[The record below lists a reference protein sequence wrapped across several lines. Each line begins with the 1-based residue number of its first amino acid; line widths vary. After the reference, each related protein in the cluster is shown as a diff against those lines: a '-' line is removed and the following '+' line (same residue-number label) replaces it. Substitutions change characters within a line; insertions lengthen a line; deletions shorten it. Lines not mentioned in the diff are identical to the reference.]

1 MRKRLFWGVISIL
14 AVTLAIAS
22 TPAKADTT
30 SAGGVTYTFTS
41 GEADGGGVFDVILTI
56 DTTGATAS
64 GTLTT
69 FAIQAGPNATGA
81 ALESVS
87 SNAGTWSFSGF
98 GNVNQCGTGNLPFFC
113 FQGDAITVT
122 SGGPG
127 DVYTF
132 TFDITAP
139 NAPTDGDIQAFQG
152 QGGLAISNEVGIGTP
167 PTVPEPSSLSMLGIG
182 LVGFLGIIRR
192 RSAA

>member
-41 GEADGGGVFDVILTI
+41 GEADGGGVFDVVLTI

-98 GNVNQCGTGNLPFFC
+98 GNVNQCGTGNLPFLC

-122 SGGPG
+122 SG
-127 DVYTF
+127 
-132 TFDITAP
+132 
-139 NAPTDGDIQAFQG
+139 G

-167 PTVPEPSSLSMLGIG
+167 PTVPEPSSLSMLAVG
-182 LVGFLGIIRR
+182 LVGFLGFIRR